1 MSSIADVAKLANV
14 STATAS
20 RALSGKS
27 TVTAAT
33 KARVQAAAKKLGY
46 TPNAAAKSLRMNRS
60 SLLGLI
66 VPDIENPF
74 YSTLA
79 KHVGDHARRL
89 GYNIVLCSTGFSNTV
104 EKEFFELLIGGQVA
118 GLLLCRTDGENPL
131 SPPKG
136 QGSRFPVVV
145 MDRVASGEKESFVTV
160 NNSRVGEMAAQHL
173 LALGHRRFACVA
185 EHVNHSVVKDRIEEF
200 AKNVDGFS
208 LQQVLTV
215 EEGFRGAKAAATKL
229 LEQPK
234 SKRPTAFYC
243 TNDMLALGVIQAAQ
257 ECGMRIPEDVSVMG
271 TDGIFQGEF
280 FSVPLTTVTQPFDD
294 LARLGVKTLLDMI
307 ENPNPP
313 TVSLAIEPVLTIR
326 KSTGPGKSASSSGK
340 K

>member
-33 KARVQAAAKKLGY
+33 RAKVLAAAKKLDY

-89 GYNIVLCSTGFSNTV
+89 EYNIVLCNTGFSNAV
-104 EKEFFELLIGGQVA
+104 EKEFFDLLVGGQVA
-118 GLLLCRTDGENPL
+118 GLLLCRTDSENPL
-131 SPPKG
+131 YPQKR
-136 QGSRFPVVV
+136 QGSKFPVVV
-145 MDRVASGEKESFVTV
+145 MDRVASREEESFVTV
-160 NNSRVGEMAAQHL
+160 NNTRVGKIAARHL
-173 LALGHRRFACVA
+173 LGLGHRRFACVA
-185 EHVNHSVVKDRIEEF
+185 EHLNHSVVKERIEEF
-200 AKNVDGFS
+200 ARSVDGSF
-208 LQQVLTV
+208 LEQVLTV
-215 EEGFRGAKAAATKL
+215 DEGFRGAKAAAAKL
-229 LEQPK
+229 LVQPK

-257 ECGMRIPEDVSVMG
+257 ECGMRVPDDVSVMG

-280 FSVPLTTVTQPFDD
+280 FSVPLTTVSQPFDE
-294 LARLGVKTLLDMI
+294 LARLAVKTLLDII
-307 ENPNPP
+307 ENPHPH
-313 TVSLAIEPVLTIR
+313 TVGLAVEPALTIR
-326 KSTGPGKSASSSGK
+326 KSTGPVGQGGRK
-340 K
+340 